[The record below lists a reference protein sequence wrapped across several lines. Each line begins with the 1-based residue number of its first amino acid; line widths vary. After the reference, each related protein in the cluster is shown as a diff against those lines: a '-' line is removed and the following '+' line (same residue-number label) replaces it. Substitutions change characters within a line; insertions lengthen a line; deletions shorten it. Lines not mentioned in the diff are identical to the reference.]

1 MASSYTTESNKD
13 TFKPDRVFE
22 SFHHKARIPILE
34 RALLAGF
41 LKLWLKWRIVPT
53 LPHKVL
59 VANVVYPVVLLLYD
73 QSLSMLLAMVG
84 CLQSGLWM
92 LAKHFCHVTALED
105 DEGNVIIDK
114 NG

>member
-1 MASSYTTESNKD
+1 MVSSYTTESNKD

-22 SFHHKARIPILE
+22 SFHHKVRIPILE

-41 LKLWLKWRIVPT
+41 LLLWLKWCIVPT
-53 LPHKVL
+53 LTHEVL
-59 VANVVYPVVLLLYD
+59 VANVVYPAVLLSYD
-73 QSLSMLLAMVG
+73 QSLSMLLAMVR
-84 CLQSGLWM
+84 CLQSGLRV
-92 LAKHFCHVTALED
+92 LTKRFGHVEAFED